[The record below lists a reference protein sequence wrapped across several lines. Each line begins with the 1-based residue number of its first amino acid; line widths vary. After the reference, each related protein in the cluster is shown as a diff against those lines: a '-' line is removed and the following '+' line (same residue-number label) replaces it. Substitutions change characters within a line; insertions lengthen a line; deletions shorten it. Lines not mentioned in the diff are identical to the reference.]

1 MNPLSKL
8 SRSPD
13 ASYQV
18 VAGEAILIHL
28 KTGVYYSLNEVGTAF
43 WNLLDG
49 TRTID
54 DCAIAIAAQV
64 VDGPPVAVIASDLLD
79 LAQHLLKENLV
90 VVARP

>member
-1 MNPLSKL
+1 MITNTTKL

-54 DCAIAIAAQV
+54 ECAQEIAKQV
-64 VDGPPVAVIASDLLD
+64 VDGPPSEIIVNDLLAVAEQ
-79 LAQHLLKENLV
+79 LAKEQLV
-90 VVARP
+90 QTP